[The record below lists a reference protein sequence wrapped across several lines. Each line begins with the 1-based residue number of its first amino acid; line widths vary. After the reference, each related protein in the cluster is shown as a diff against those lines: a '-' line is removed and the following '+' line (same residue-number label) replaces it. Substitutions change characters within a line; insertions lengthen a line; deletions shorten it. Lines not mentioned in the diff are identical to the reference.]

1 MKKLNNDGKHKTKYT
16 FLNVHVCCDK
26 LKNHEDANI
35 AQIMNRDKLTSFNTT
50 APEPLVCQQVVQPME
65 RIPDFN
71 KGDVCDAGLGNICWK
86 KTTKVSYISREQL
99 QSIYI
104 VCWKATLSCH

>member
-1 MKKLNNDGKHKTKYT
+1 MHD
-16 FLNVHVCCDK
+16 
-26 LKNHEDANI
+26 DANI

-71 KGDVCDAGLGNICWK
+71 KGDVCDAGLCTVG
-86 KTTKVSYISREQL
+86 
-99 QSIYI
+99 
-104 VCWKATLSCH
+104 